1 MVEMNINILNVI
13 NAVLDYKK
21 FIVSNNFVM
30 PREDFD
36 WFMETEAYYHSLPLP
51 DGMGKNRNDFERILE
66 YANTEILNRLNNTNY
81 SNLRYEI
88 WKK

>member
-1 MVEMNINILNVI
+1 MVEMNIDILNVI

-21 FIVSNNFVM
+21 FIVSNNYVIPKEGFN
-30 PREDFD
+30 

-51 DGMGKNRNDFERILE
+51 DGMKRNRSDFERILG
-66 YANTEILNRLNNTNY
+66 YNQIEILHKLNNTNY
-81 SNLRYEI
+81 SDLHYEV